1 MIHDKIENLIKYIP
15 IEYQKPVSAFLL
27 HVNTADDGTYEIC
40 GKDIFAKVMT
50 YPTKK
55 INECIIEAHN
65 IYCDI
70 QFSIQGMEGI
80 SVFPRQMLKAQTS
93 EKEKDFYTY
102 SGDNTNRA
110 AWVNNNEGYFTLLH
124 IDEAHRPQESVD
136 DQCSEVKKAV
146 IKIREEL
153 FHEV

>member
-15 IEYQKPVSAFLL
+15 VEYQKHVSAFLL
-27 HVNTADDGTYEIC
+27 HVNTAGDGTYEIC

-70 QFSIQGMEGI
+70 QFSINGMEGI
-80 SVFPRQMLKAQTS
+80 SVFSRQILKIQTS
-93 EKEKDFYTY
+93 EDEKDLFIYF
-102 SGDNTNRA
+102 GDNTDKA
-110 AWVNNNEGYFTLLH
+110 AWVKNNVGYFTLLH
-124 IDEAHRPQESVD
+124 TDEAHRPQESVD
-136 DQCSEVKKAV
+136 DQCNVVKKVV